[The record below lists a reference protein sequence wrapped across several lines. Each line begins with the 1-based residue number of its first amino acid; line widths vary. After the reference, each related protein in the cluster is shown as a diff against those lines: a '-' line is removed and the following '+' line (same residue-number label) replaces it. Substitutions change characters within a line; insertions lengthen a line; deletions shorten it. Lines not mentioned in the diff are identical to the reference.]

1 MNKYE
6 RQGYANCILD
16 YTEYGLDFC
25 NDELLRLHD
34 LSGETRFTYKGYQ
47 LALNDIRDKTIVIQ
61 PSDESL
67 KIKTK
72 HPKGCQGMKN
82 LKDKSVCERND

>member
-1 MNKYE
+1 MVTMRK
-6 RQGYANCILD
+6 LV
-16 YTEYGLDFC
+16 
-25 NDELLRLHD
+25 
-34 LSGETRFTYKGYQ
+34 K
-47 LALNDIRDKTIVIQ
+47 

-82 LKDKSVCERND
+82 LKKLNRFVNVMIKGYYIPVTVKRLQIK

>member
-1 MNKYE
+1 MVTMRK
-6 RQGYANCILD
+6 
-16 YTEYGLDFC
+16 FV
-25 NDELLRLHD
+25 
-34 LSGETRFTYKGYQ
+34 K
-47 LALNDIRDKTIVIQ
+47 

-82 LKDKSVCERND
+82 LRIKSVCERND